1 MRPSNQK
8 NKPHMIRIA
17 LLLALFSLSFTGHA
31 QAYRCVENGKT
42 IFLDRPCSPP
52 QIKNKKQPE
61 KEKAEKTAAQIQAEF
76 EAEQADIKEGER
88 LQAMIEA
95 SRANEAAKK
104 KKALEDAQLAC
115 QAEKSKPAIVRNSSW
130 DGSVAQV
137 MAYLNL
143 TLRDPSSFE
152 AITWGKV
159 MRTCDGYSVFL
170 KYRARNGFGGMAVAS
185 QIFTLDKSGKVVS
198 VDR

>member
-1 MRPSNQK
+1 MISDRSVMK
-8 NKPHMIRIA
+8 HMIRIA
-17 LLLALFSLSFTGHA
+17 LLFVLFSLSFTGHA
-31 QAYRCVENGKT
+31 QAYRCIENGKT
-42 IFLDRPCSPP
+42 VFTDRPCSPP
-52 QIKNKKQPE
+52 QIKNEKQPE
-61 KEKAEKTAAQIQAEF
+61 KEKVEKTAAQIQAEF

-95 SRANEAAKK
+95 NRASDAAKK
-104 KKALEDAQLAC
+104 KKALEDAQRAC
-115 QAEKSKPAIVRNSSW
+115 QVEKSKPAIVRNSSW

-137 MAYLNL
+137 MDYLNA

-159 MRTCDGYSVFL
+159 LRTCDGYSVFV

-185 QIFTLDKSGKVVS
+185 QVFTLNKSGAVVS